1 MLESPL
7 RIRNFQPQD
16 LDALYQID
24 QICFPAHIAFSRA
37 EFVSYLNHP
46 KRIARVAETSG
57 RIIGFILARIQRSS
71 HAHILTLDVV
81 PDARQCRVGTKL
93 MTVLHKELERLK
105 IGACVLEVGVRNI
118 AAQRL
123 YEKMHYKNIGVLS
136 GYYREREDA
145 YRMIRVRTPL
155 GCNPCVLPL

>member
-7 RIRNFQPQD
+7 RIRNFRPQD
-16 LDALYQID
+16 LDDLCRID
-24 QICFPAHIAFSRA
+24 QICFPAYMAFSRA
-37 EFVSYLNHP
+37 DFISYLNHP

-71 HAHILTLDVV
+71 YAHILTLDVV

-123 YEKMHYKNIGVLS
+123 YETLQYKNIGILP

-145 YRMIRVRTPL
+145 FQMIRIWE
-155 GCNPCVLPL
+155 

>member
-7 RIRNFQPQD
+7 RIRNYQPQD
-16 LDALYQID
+16 LDALCRID
-24 QICFPAHIAFSRA
+24 QICFPAHIAFSRT

-57 RIIGFILARIQRSS
+57 RIIGFILARIQSS
-71 HAHILTLDVV
+71 SYARILTLDVV

-93 MTVLHKELERLK
+93 MTVLHKELVRLK

-123 YEKMHYKNIGVLS
+123 YEKLHYKNIGILS
-136 GYYREREDA
+136 GYYGEREDA
-145 YRMIRVRTPL
+145 YRMIRIAM
-155 GCNPCVLPL
+155 G